1 MSQDLRIKTMKMG
14 RLLDLMENLWYNS
27 RSLEILNSYV
37 FILMEVVKYLEK

>member
-1 MSQDLRIKTMKMG
+1 
-14 RLLDLMENLWYNS
+14 MENLWYNS